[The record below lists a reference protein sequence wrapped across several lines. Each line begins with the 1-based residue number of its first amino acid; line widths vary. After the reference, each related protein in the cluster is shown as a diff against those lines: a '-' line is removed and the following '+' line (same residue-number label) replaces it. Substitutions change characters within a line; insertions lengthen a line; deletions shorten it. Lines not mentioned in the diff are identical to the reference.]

1 MSPSDLEV
9 EVYTIPD
16 CPASDAT
23 TAVLNALGCPFV
35 LKLIG
40 KGERYWLNYMDYLL
54 SPVVF
59 VWRGQ
64 GKQRARW
71 ISWEGH
77 KPQMLGYVNAEL
89 LKAGA

>member
-1 MSPSDLEV
+1 MTSSDLEI

-16 CPASDAT
+16 CPASEAT
-23 TAVLNALGCPFV
+23 IARFNELGCPFT

-40 KGERYWLNYMDYLL
+40 KGERYWLNYMDYHL

-77 KPQMLGYVNAEL
+77 KPQTLAYVNREL